1 MAYKEGVNV
10 WVTAGRQVG
19 YVVLKK
25 GGGAALGGDG
35 RRRVTGK
42 LCL

>member
-10 WVTAGRQVG
+10 LVTAGRQVG

-25 GGGAALGGDG
+25 GGAALGGDG

>member
-1 MAYKEGVNV
+1 MAYKEGVSV

-19 YVVLKK
+19 YVVLQR
-25 GGGAALGGDG
+25 GGLGGDA